1 MTVFVLENFQGFN
14 YFIYENEIVE
24 FLVNKYKSIHNQ
36 IVTKHQINSISNI
49 ITLHYYYEN
58 DLTKQVYTKT
68 ERFYILKNYSRD
80 LNHKTCRILNISE
93 DYL

>member
-14 YFIYENEIVE
+14 YFIYYDEMVE

-36 IVTKHQINSISNI
+36 VVIKHDVNQLGNSIK
-49 ITLHYYYEN
+49 LHYYYEA
-58 DLTKQVYTKT
+58 DLTKQVYMKI
-68 ERFYILKNYSRD
+68 EKFHPLKPYKKD
-80 LNHKTCRILNISE
+80 LNHKFCRILNISE